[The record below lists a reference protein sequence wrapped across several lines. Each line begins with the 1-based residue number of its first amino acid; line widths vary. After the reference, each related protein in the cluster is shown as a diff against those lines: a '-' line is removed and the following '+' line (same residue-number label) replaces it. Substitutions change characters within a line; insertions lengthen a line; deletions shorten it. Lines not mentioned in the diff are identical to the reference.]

1 MTGWI
6 ETVLVSSITGV
17 LTYFLG
23 RRRERKELDGLTLSN
38 LEKSV
43 SIYQTI
49 IEDLKEEV
57 KQLNDKI
64 DVLEKKV
71 ESLLRENE
79 ELKNLM
85 KQHDKN
91 LS

>member
-1 MTGWI
+1 MGGWI
-6 ETVLVSSITGV
+6 ETVLVSSITGI

-49 IEDLKEEV
+49 IEDLKDEV

-64 DVLEKKV
+64 DILEKKV
-71 ESLLRENE
+71 ESLLQENE
-79 ELKNLM
+79 ELKKLM